1 MSVRLV
7 KFRRETLAGPDEG
20 LAGLLSRA
28 TAEVGEGRIGSWAK
42 AWEEVKGR
50 TEFEVPETLVVTPY
64 LFDFRYRR
72 STGVALTRFLEG
84 LKEGKFVGTRCS
96 GCGRVLIPPR
106 TFCEWCFRRVDEW
119 IEHSGEGEV
128 ATYSIAHIGTNP
140 KVRLPRPEPIAVI
153 WFEGTKVLRPN
164 SKTVAHAAG
173 ILHRLGEVDPQEIR
187 IGMKVR
193 PVWRPKEERVGSIT
207 DVLYFAPVR
216 R

>member
-7 KFRRETLAGPDEG
+7 KFGGETLAGLESR
-20 LAGLLSRA
+20 LAELLSKA
-28 TAEVGEGRIGSWAK
+28 TAEVGEGRVSSWAK
-42 AWEEVKGR
+42 ALEESKGR
-50 TEFEVPETLVVTPY
+50 TEFEAQETLVVTPY
-64 LFDFRYRR
+64 LLDFRYRR
-72 STGVALTRFLEG
+72 STGIALTRFLEG
-84 LKEGKFVGTRCS
+84 LKEGKFLGTRCS

-128 ATYSIAHIGTNP
+128 ATYSIAYIGTNP
-140 KVRLPRPEPIAVI
+140 KVRLPKPEPIAVI
-153 WFEGTKVLRPN
+153 WFEGTKVVRPN
-164 SKTVAHAAG
+164 TRTVAHAAG
-173 ILHRLGEVDPQEIR
+173 ILHRLGEVEPQEIR

-193 PVWRPKEERVGSIT
+193 PVWRPEEERVGSIT